1 MLAQLM
7 FSYKNIKSV
16 IVNLIPLK
24 EIKKQNVIISLNNKK
39 NQPSASRTRARMVVE
54 WNGMMPDERTDN
66 IKNNLQFLLF

>member
-1 MLAQLM
+1 M

-39 NQPSASRTRARMVVE
+39 NQPIASRTRARMVAQE
-54 WNGMMPDERTDN
+54 WWWNGME
-66 IKNNLQFLLF
+66 

>member
-1 MLAQLM
+1 M